1 MNREWINYM
10 RPEQND
16 EPTSTERDGI
26 RSSDVDESDAA
37 EPLDTPDVAA
47 EDPECTDPG
56 PGRDPRPDLR
66 GA

>member
-1 MNREWINYM
+1 M

-16 EPTSTERDGI
+16 EPKSTDGDVV
-26 RSSDVDESDAA
+26 RSSDSDESDAA
-37 EPLDTPDVAA
+37 EPPGTPDVAA